1 MRPLPQLRP
10 GWSGSYL
17 VVDTVVIAAAFL
29 DGHAVLAVV
38 EEALVTLAAL
48 STAVWT
54 LGGGTEC
61 GAAQGAGVCA
71 ELVVA
76 VGGTLHGCK
85 EGVWVKALGKD
96 RADGRHQQPPKE
108 AAGRSPETHTR
119 VAHPRPPASHGRAW
133 KLREG
138 RRSAQPPDF
147 SRAPAPTGP
156 ANRPNHPR
164 LSRRVHRPP
173 PSGWLVHSAPSAPGP
188 RRAAQVESLA
198 LPASARPP
206 PTPIPT

>member
-1 MRPLPQLRP
+1 MRDGGGQVGGATPHHSGTLRSGRGVGGRGVREAEWAVRLRGSGGRSRMRPFPQLRP

-76 VGGTLHGCK
+76 VGGTLHCFK
-85 EGVWVKALGKD
+85 LLGLG
-96 RADGRHQQPPKE
+96 ATCY
-108 AAGRSPETHTR
+108 SETNKTFFF
-119 VAHPRPPASHGRAW
+119 RPVYG
-133 KLREG
+133 
-138 RRSAQPPDF
+138 
-147 SRAPAPTGP
+147 AP
-156 ANRPNHPR
+156 
-164 LSRRVHRPP
+164 
-173 PSGWLVHSAPSAPGP
+173 
-188 RRAAQVESLA
+188 
-198 LPASARPP
+198 
-206 PTPIPT
+206 

>member
-1 MRPLPQLRP
+1 MGGATPHHSGTLRSGRGVGGRGVWEAEWAVRLRGSGGRSRMRPLPQLRP

-71 ELVVA
+71 ELVVT

-85 EGVWVKALGKD
+85 EGVWVKALGKEKLQD
-96 RADGRHQQPPKE
+96 PGSAPAVPQLPPF
-108 AAGRSPETHTR
+108 S
-119 VAHPRPPASHGRAW
+119 ASHSRQKESVLQASTWPPIAW
-133 KLREG
+133 
-138 RRSAQPPDF
+138 Q
-147 SRAPAPTGP
+147 
-156 ANRPNHPR
+156 
-164 LSRRVHRPP
+164 
-173 PSGWLVHSAPSAPGP
+173 
-188 RRAAQVESLA
+188 A
-198 LPASARPP
+198 L
-206 PTPIPT
+206 T